1 MILNGRGHDA
11 IYEAELAERREV
23 VEWVLREGGEGV
35 EKGLGGGDGGDGEEG
50 ETEGEEGGGEGM
62 VLDEKGLQGQLEEE
76 VERLE
81 INGREEKGN

>member
-11 IYEAELAERREV
+11 IYEAELAERRDV

-35 EKGLGGGDGGDGEEG
+35 EKGLGGGDGGEG
-50 ETEGEEGGGEGM
+50 EGEGEEGGEEGM
-62 VLDEKGLQGQLEEE
+62 VVDEKGLQGQLEEE

-81 INGREEKGN
+81 INSREEKGIEA